1 VFLAGDHGYYAELS
15 TSFMAVLRSYTPL
28 VEPLSLD
35 EAFLDVTGARRSH
48 GPAPEVAHAI
58 RTRVRDEQ
66 HLECSVGVA
75 TTKFVA
81 KLGSQDAKPRAALA
95 GPQPGVGVFIVAPGA
110 ELRYLHPLPVERLW
124 GVGPATLAKL
134 QRLGVSTVGEL
145 AAFPLGALA
154 AALGEASSRHLHELA
169 HGRDDRPV
177 EPEQQTK
184 SVGHEETF
192 SRDHHRAETLQ
203 REIVRMADAVGTRLK
218 RAGLA
223 GRTVTLKVRFHDF
236 RTITRSATQPAP
248 VDAGPTIARVAK
260 ELLAAVDPSPGV
272 RLLGVSVSGLT
283 DDPTRQL
290 TLDDVAVGSW
300 DDASQAVDDI
310 RRRFGD
316 AAIGPASLAGAD
328 GLRIKRRGDQQW
340 GPGQEGSDPQAPRR
354 PADEE
359 GTGRARSGGEQ

>member
-1 VFLAGDHGYYAELS
+1 
-15 TSFMAVLRSYTPL
+15 
-28 VEPLSLD
+28 
-35 EAFLDVTGARRSH
+35 
-48 GPAPEVAHAI
+48 
-58 RTRVRDEQ
+58 
-66 HLECSVGVA
+66 
-75 TTKFVA
+75 
-81 KLGSQDAKPRAALA
+81 
-95 GPQPGVGVFIVAPGA
+95 
-110 ELRYLHPLPVERLW
+110 
-124 GVGPATLAKL
+124 
-134 QRLGVSTVGEL
+134 
-145 AAFPLGALA
+145 
-154 AALGEASSRHLHELA
+154 
-169 HGRDDRPV
+169 
-177 EPEQQTK
+177 
-184 SVGHEETF
+184 
-192 SRDHHRAETLQ
+192 
-203 REIVRMADAVGTRLK
+203 
-218 RAGLA
+218 
-223 GRTVTLKVRFHDF
+223 
-236 RTITRSATQPAP
+236 